1 MYLPAE
7 PCNLRAYLAQHQH
20 EPVGTDMRLGKR
32 YHMRIYAEINHV
44 AQDGLRKNIA
54 AAGIELAV
62 TECTGPAFAEQHV
75 GMLVEFSFGEE
86 PADVAE
92 ALLYGFALLV
102 QVYGKSAT
110 QQVEGCPQP
119 CGARPDY
126 VHVTCHRYT
135 ASKRVAFEG
144 FAFPRSFD

>member
-7 PCNLRAYLAQHQH
+7 ACNLCANLAQHQH
-20 EPVGTDMRLGKR
+20 EPVGTDMRFGEG
-32 YHMRIYAEINHV
+32 HDVFIHAEFHHV
-44 AQDGLRKNIA
+44 AQDGFREDIA
-54 AAGIELAV
+54 TAGIELAV

-75 GMLVEFSFGEE
+75 GMLVEFPFGEE

-92 ALLYGFALLV
+92 TLFYGFALLV

-119 CGARPDY
+119 CGARSDNI
-126 VHVTCHRYT
+126 HVTCHRNT
-135 ASKRVAFEG
+135 ACKRVAFES
-144 FAFPRSFD
+144 FAFS